1 MMGAILNCCLA
12 QNWFFDKVLCT
23 HDFREMHRL
32 AAEVAPGCDGLF
44 FLPYLTGERT
54 PHHNPEARG
63 VFFGLTLGHDRA
75 SMTRA
80 VVEGV
85 SYAIVD
91 AMDCILQFNPDI
103 DRLILSGGGAR
114 SPLWK
119 QIVSDM
125 LDRPIANS
133 SRPSVRSMKPI
144 MRCLPGARKAR
155 FRADE
160 KHRKGLTAYPR

>member
-1 MMGAILNCCLA
+1 
-12 QNWFFDKVLCT
+12 
-23 HDFREMHRL
+23 
-32 AAEVAPGCDGLF
+32 
-44 FLPYLTGERT
+44 
-54 PHHNPEARG
+54 
-63 VFFGLTLGHDRA
+63 
-75 SMTRA
+75 MTRA

-125 LDRPIANS
+125 LDRPIYTTNMTEEAGIGAAICAMVGTGAYAS
-133 SRPSVRSMKPI
+133 LQEACKAIVRYEDDGVTPI
-144 MRCLPGARKAR
+144 RAHTEFYREQQQT
-155 FRADE
+155 FRALYE
-160 KHRKGLTAYPR
+160 ANHALFARCQKGAFPCR